1 MSSSCSGYATR
12 CWPVASRWPPLT
24 YASPPVRS
32 VIAPASWALLPWW
45 PTRSSAVR
53 RWTPRSTDFP
63 TLSAQSRTERD
74 AEEIG
79 GRRSAVSD
87 AELTQRSLQRRCAGQ
102 DADDRAGG
110 QQRDAYQRGSD
121 DHCGQAR
128 SAEQVRQHRHQC
140 TRG

>member
-1 MSSSCSGYATR
+1 MSSSFLEFATR
-12 CWPVASRWPPLT
+12 CWLVASRWPPLT

-63 TLSAQSRTERD
+63 TLSAQSRAERD

-79 GRRSAVSD
+79 GRGGAISD
-87 AELTQRSLQRRCAGQ
+87 AELTQRSLQRRRARQ
-102 DADDRAGG
+102 NADDRAGG
-110 QQRDAYQRGSD
+110 Q
-121 DHCGQAR
+121 
-128 SAEQVRQHRHQC
+128 
-140 TRG
+140 